1 MSPYAAPRIC
11 SRCGRVVPA
20 RTACPCRPAFA
31 GAGRRRKG
39 QGDTW
44 RRRRDYFLRAH
55 PICEHVDEN
64 GVQCRLLSSVVD
76 HIVPIAEQ
84 PALEWVESN
93 WQGLCA
99 GHHQIKSTQDAMRGK
114 TRPR

>member
-55 PICEHVDEN
+55 PICEHVD
-64 GVQCRLLSSVVD
+64 GD
-76 HIVPIAEQ
+76 PIVIP
-84 PALEWVESN
+84 VEKVEM
-93 WQGLCA
+93 LDVLRDV
-99 GHHQIKSTQDAMRGK
+99 IDA
-114 TRPR
+114 TREES